1 MGNDPLSDTLALMD
15 ARCVVSAGFTVSGR
29 WALRFP
35 RPSRLKIHA
44 VLRGRCLLSFEPPG
58 TYGPPAAPAKPTAP
72 GTPGTYGLTGTSGPP
87 GAPSPIVLGEGD
99 VAVFDGSRPFVF
111 ASDQETAPVDATG
124 LFTDARGEV
133 VHLGA
138 GGSGEAAGARGAPVP
153 VHREPPE
160 HIAVG
165 GHVELAG
172 GAEDLLLTAL
182 PPLIH
187 LRSDAAEAPALR
199 RLLDELLREMT
210 ANRPGAAFATGQ
222 LAQLLFVQ
230 VLRAHLADTE
240 ALPAGR
246 LRALA
251 DGRLAPALRLMH
263 EEPGRPWGLQE
274 LAQAAAMSRTTFA
287 SRFRQAAGVP
297 PLAYLTDWRMRL
309 ARRALRTGT
318 TTVAELAGALGY
330 TSESAFSNAFK
341 RETGVS
347 PRRYRDGPQQVTA
360 TTASPAARPGGRS

>member
-1 MGNDPLSDTLALMD
+1 MGNDPLSDTLALLD
-15 ARCVVSAGFTVSGR
+15 ARCVVSAGFTASGR

-44 VLRGRCLLSFEPPG
+44 VLRGHCLLSFGPSAPPSG
-58 TYGPPAAPAKPTAP
+58 GSGPGGAPTGAGAPA
-72 GTPGTYGLTGTSGPP
+72 
-87 GAPSPIVLGEGD
+87 VLGEGD
-99 VAVFDGSRPFVF
+99 VAVFDGSYPFVF
-111 ASDQETAPVDATG
+111 ASDPETAPVDATG

-138 GGSGEAAGARGAPVP
+138 GARGAAPAP
-153 VHREPPE
+153 ARHAPPD
-160 HIAVG
+160 HIALG

-187 LRSDAAEAPALR
+187 IRSASAEAPALR

-210 ANRPGAAFATGQ
+210 TDLAGAAFARDQ

-230 VLRAHLADTE
+230 VLRAHLADTD

-251 DGRLAPALRLMH
+251 DERLAPALRLMH
-263 EEPGRPWGLQE
+263 EEPGRPWGLHE
-274 LAQAAAMSRTTFA
+274 LARAAAMSRTTFA
-287 SRFRQAAGVP
+287 SRFREAAGVP
-297 PLAYLTDWRMRL
+297 PLAYLKDWRMRL
-309 ARRALRTGT
+309 ARRALRTGA
-318 TTVAELAGALGY
+318 TTVAELAGTLGY

-347 PRRYRDGPQQVTA
+347 PRRYRDDLRHTRTAPAGSSTAGPIAA
-360 TTASPAARPGGRS
+360 TPAAAAGPITAAR